1 MPEVIADTSP
11 IQYLH
16 QTNLLDLLPTLYG
29 RILIPPAVVEELSQ
43 GRKQGVVLPDP
54 ELISWIEIHQVST
67 SQLISMV
74 PNLGLGEREV
84 ISLAISLSDSLV
96 ILDDALARNYARQM
110 NVTMTG
116 TLGVL
121 LKAKQSGFISQI
133 FPIIEQLDTLRFR
146 LAPATRTAILKLA
159 DEA

>member
-29 RILIPPAVVEELSQ
+29 RILIPQAVVEELCQ

-67 SQLISMV
+67 SQLIPMI

-96 ILDDALARNYARQM
+96 ILDDALARNYAPNERRYDRHIRCSFKS
-110 NVTMTG
+110 
-116 TLGVL
+116 
-121 LKAKQSGFISQI
+121 KAIGLHQPN
-133 FPIIEQLDTLRFR
+133 FPHH
-146 LAPATRTAILKLA
+146 RTA
-159 DEA
+159 

>member
-1 MPEVIADTSP
+1 MYE
-11 IQYLH
+11 
-16 QTNLLDLLPTLYG
+16 
-29 RILIPPAVVEELSQ
+29 RILIPQAVVEELSQ

-67 SQLISMV
+67 SKLIPMV

-84 ISLAISLSDSLV
+84 ISLAIPLSDSLV

-110 NVTMTG
+110 NVTLTG

-121 LKAKQSGFISQI
+121 LKAKQSGYISKI
-133 FPIIEQLDTLRFR
+133 SPVIEQLDKLRFR
-146 LAPATRTAILKLA
+146 LAPATRSAILKLL
-159 DEA
+159 DFGLMEL